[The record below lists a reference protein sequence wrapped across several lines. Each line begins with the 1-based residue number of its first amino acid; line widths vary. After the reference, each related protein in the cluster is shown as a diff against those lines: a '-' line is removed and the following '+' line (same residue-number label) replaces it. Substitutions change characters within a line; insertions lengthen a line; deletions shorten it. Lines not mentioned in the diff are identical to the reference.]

1 MRVGVTGGMGS
12 GKTSLAGLLAARGAQ
27 VVDADRLTHQVIERP
42 AVREALKDAFGAD
55 LEGADGQL
63 NRRELG
69 HRAFADENTWRRLDQ
84 IVRAPLEAELW
95 QQVAHAES
103 VGGQRVVVVDAAL
116 LFEWGVQDRFDA
128 LVVVV
133 ADEATRLRR
142 VAARLQL
149 TKEEARRRL
158 QRQVAPG
165 EQTRQADFVVCNDG
179 SLADLELAADRVW
192 QHLLQARDAG
202 TKRPWRG

>member
-42 AVREALKDAFGAD
+42 AVREALKAAFGAD
-55 LEGADGQL
+55 LEGADGKL

-84 IVRAPLEAELW
+84 IVRTPLEAELW

-103 VGGQRVVVVDAAL
+103 VGGERVVVVDAAL

-192 QHLLQARDAG
+192 QQLLQARDAE